1 MCVLHVRARV
11 WVTTLISWP
20 VGGEPRK
27 LKFLRR
33 LHPTPGLPT
42 TPSQNILLMVVTLD
56 VSKLSSWLNASA
68 FCRESQGGGHA
79 VRGSASGMHGEG
91 LAQPDSRLRPRRARA
106 ERTINM

>member
-1 MCVLHVRARV
+1 
-11 WVTTLISWP
+11 
-20 VGGEPRK
+20 
-27 LKFLRR
+27 
-33 LHPTPGLPT
+33 
-42 TPSQNILLMVVTLD
+42 MVVTLD

-106 ERTINM
+106 ERTINMYSMVVTLDVSKLSSWLNADAPCRVERRA

>member
-1 MCVLHVRARV
+1 MHRTR
-11 WVTTLISWP
+11 TIS
-20 VGGEPRK
+20 
-27 LKFLRR
+27 
-33 LHPTPGLPT
+33 
-42 TPSQNILLMVVTLD
+42 LMVVTLD

-106 ERTINM
+106 ERTINMLPMFVALDVSKLSSWLNADAPCRVERRA

>member
-1 MCVLHVRARV
+1 MQKFTHTITTHTCNLHREKRMCVLHVRARV

-56 VSKLSSWLNASA
+56 VSKLSGWLNAHLFHA
-68 FCRESQGGGHA
+68 LEGG
-79 VRGSASGMHGEG
+79 RFLFLASDKM
-91 LAQPDSRLRPRRARA
+91 
-106 ERTINM
+106 